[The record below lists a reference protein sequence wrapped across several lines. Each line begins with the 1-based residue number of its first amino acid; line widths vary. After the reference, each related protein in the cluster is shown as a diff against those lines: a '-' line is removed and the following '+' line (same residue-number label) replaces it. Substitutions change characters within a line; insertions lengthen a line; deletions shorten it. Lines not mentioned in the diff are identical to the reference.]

1 MNLTGGELL
10 ATQQQSSVYWVR
22 QDPLVKS
29 KRVTDSSGTVVS
41 VVELDP
47 RGGHTNR
54 SSNDAFQPHKFES
67 RLKLVTSDR
76 LQVDR
81 FIVPKN
87 SENPTKVRDRRGPS
101 SHYAG

>member
-1 MNLTGGELL
+1 MH
-10 ATQQQSSVYWVR
+10 

-81 FIVPKN
+81 FILRKN
-87 SENPTKVRDRRGPS
+87 SENPTKSAIVAGPS
-101 SHYAG
+101 SHYPG